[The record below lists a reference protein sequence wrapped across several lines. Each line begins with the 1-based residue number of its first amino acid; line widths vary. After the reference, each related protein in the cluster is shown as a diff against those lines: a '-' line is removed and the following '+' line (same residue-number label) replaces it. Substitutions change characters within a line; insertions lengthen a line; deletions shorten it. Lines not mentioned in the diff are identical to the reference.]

1 MPKVEIPFETL
12 VADLHG
18 TDWAKRCDAARM
30 LGQSKDPR
38 AVDVLL
44 PDLKDDNWKVRRN
57 AAQALGMLKSTKAV
71 DGLLEALRQRL
82 ADLCR

>member
-18 TDWAKRCDAARM
+18 TDWTKRCDAARM

-44 PDLKDDNWKVRRN
+44 PDLKDPNWKVRRN
-57 AAQALGMLKSTKAV
+57 AAQA
-71 DGLLEALRQRL
+71 
-82 ADLCR
+82 